1 MAVLLGIVLLLV
13 VVAAGAFAFAQ
24 IRLARG
30 IEAAERAWREH
41 QPPAIGDF
49 GSTQSLSIL
58 PLVDWYAS
66 RPGLETE
73 AGVSYLV
80 ETDRSAILFDVGF
93 NRQGRDPSPLLHNM
107 RALGIG
113 MDDFDTIVISHDH
126 ADHVGGMKQSR
137 ERTFSLGTEQLDLTG
152 KRVFTPVPMTY
163 PGLEPV
169 HAKDPTVIAEG
180 VATTGTIP
188 RQLFIGWVEEQALVV
203 HVAGRGLVLIVGCG
217 HQTVPKLLSRTQA
230 VFSEPLRG
238 LVGGLHYPV
247 PKGRAVV
254 LGLPLQKLLASG
266 DGPLRPVTQQEV
278 SVHIDMLRELD
289 LELVGLSGHDSS
301 DEVIQ
306 QFRSAF
312 GSAYRDIRVGER
324 ISFADPDRAV
334 SPGPS
339 SAGLRR

>member
-13 VVAAGAFAFAQ
+13 VAAAGAFAFAQ

-30 IEAAERAWREH
+30 IEAADRAWREY
-41 QPPAIGDF
+41 QPTPIGDF

-66 RPGLETE
+66 GPGLETE

-80 ETDRSAILFDVGF
+80 KTDRSAILFDVGF

-113 MDDFDTIVISHDH
+113 MDDFDTIVISHSH
-126 ADHVGGMKQSR
+126 ADHVGGIR
-137 ERTFSLGTEQLDLTG
+137 WERRRTFSLGNAQLDLTG

-163 PGLEPV
+163 PGLLPV

-203 HVAGRGLVLIVGCG
+203 KVAGRGLVLIVGCG
-217 HQTVPKLLSRTQA
+217 HQTVPKLLSRTKA
-230 VFSEPLRG
+230 VFSESPRG

-247 PKGRAVV
+247 PKGRAAV
-254 LGLPLQKLLASG
+254 LGLPVQKLLASG
-266 DGPLRPVTQQEV
+266 DGPLHPVTQQEV
-278 SVHIDMLRELD
+278 SIHTDMLRELD

-306 QFRSAF
+306 QFRTAF
-312 GSAYRDIRVGER
+312 GSAYRDVRVGEP
-324 ISFADPDRAV
+324 IVLAGPAGAA

-339 SAGLRR
+339 SGELGR